1 MLASQVGAYQ
11 SSLSAFTQQAN
22 SGADQAR
29 VAGAQEAPPFPQT
42 NFSVDTRKAVPA
54 TASTHK
60 APAKAANS
68 EGRGKLVDILA

>member
-11 SSLSAFTQQAN
+11 SSLSAFTQQAS

-29 VAGAQEAPPFPQT
+29 VAGIQEAPPFPQT
-42 NFSVDTRKAVPA
+42 SYGIDTRKGVPA
-54 TASTHK
+54 TQQAQK
-60 APAKAANS
+60 APTRPANT